1 MKPSQVRY
9 NLLFTAVIVMML
21 IVTSSVH
28 AQKYDWSKLDGKGAH
43 GWNITSWGSGAQ
55 DMVCDEY
62 GNIYSIGSI
71 LGPQYAQSTGT
82 LDFGD
87 SVFATSPTAQYVT
100 PYIVKYDRRGKALWA
115 NSINSSGYLY
125 TTAVAI
131 DTAGNSY
138 IIGSTWNAS
147 VTDIAGFS
155 VNAYGQGDIWLVKV
169 KPDGTIDWAMTVG
182 GNLQDYPTGITCNA
196 NGDVYITGL
205 FQGYFQFG
213 NTGISGS
220 ANGWSVFLLKLQTD
234 GTPYYCRRI
243 ATTSGTDAWQSAG
256 GDVETD
262 RFGNVYV
269 SGSFTG
275 TLQSGSGTMSA
286 GSSTADQNGF
296 VMKVLPSNGTPLWA
310 KQMGSTASALSVD
323 ENGYLYVGG
332 KMQAGADSF
341 GTSYRLTTTGG
352 LGFDDLYV
360 ARLSNTGSISWVKRF
375 GDNSTTNTNPG
386 WWWANQRINI
396 ASMDVDFAGKLF
408 VSGTIDRTTDTSSIC
423 QFYVP
428 PFTNT
433 TWSGVY
439 STDAFLLKI
448 DNSGTTDWSARSG
461 IRKKAA
467 VVTWYEEKSNGG
479 GVSTDNAGATY
490 WKSSRTWAWNTTGDT
505 AKLFFNNDTNMVAE
519 QTDLSYYTPVLWAI
533 REQWIEIDSFTPE
546 FVCPGDTIKVWY
558 TKHDPFFSG
567 NEFSIK
573 LSNRGG
579 NFFDAIELGKI
590 SDTGSGMITGIVP
603 LTTPVGNGYRL
614 RVDATAP
621 AIRGYPFEKSLKVRG
636 VPPTN
641 AGKDDSLCYGS
652 SITLTA
658 KGGIRFAWFNDPFL
672 NDTSLVSPSAFPD
685 STHKFILRSED
696 SLTKCYFLDTVQIRV
711 ISHPSLIQRADTTI
725 CQGESVWLFARGT
738 GGKNQKYHF
747 TWIDSITGNVLGN
760 DDSLF
765 VSPRVTTPYK
775 IVLYDSCSI
784 VRDTATVTVNLRG
797 HVQAKPRQDTVIC
810 IGEAVNVYA
819 TPQGGLASQYG
830 YKWYLDTN
838 LISTD
843 SAFIFPSQDTTVI
856 FKLVVDDGGCSDE
869 TDSAYFSA
877 IRRDSIKIF
886 TRSDTTICNGQGI
899 LLSAFGTGGYAGG
912 YTFTWDSGLP
922 SNDSVFVI
930 PTQVSTNY
938 KVSLTDGCT
947 NFIDTTSVT
956 ISLRF
961 PLTVKVQ
968 PDTLICRGES
978 LLLYVDG
985 TGGDSL
991 HYTFDWDYLGL
1002 GNNIKV
1008 TPTVSTTYF
1017 VTLTDNCT
1025 LLSTEDSVRV
1035 NLRAP
1040 LTISTSP
1047 DTTICVANTAMLR
1060 AYGTGGNIPTYEFV
1074 WFDGST
1080 ETTLPAGVPY
1090 AASPTATQTYSVRLQ
1105 DNCTVKEDS
1114 SIIRVTLREPLS
1126 VNTIPT
1132 DTVICHGALATLTAQ
1147 GTGGLTGNYT
1157 YTWENIGA
1165 GAVKQVQ
1172 PLVDSSF
1179 RVIMSDGCSPW
1190 DTAYVQVNIATPL
1203 QVKGFGDTLVC
1214 PEKIIPLRAQGSGG
1228 IQSAYTY
1235 TWSHALGAGTSKFV
1249 APGTDEAYV
1258 ITLADNCSFAA
1269 YDTVFVTMADL
1280 PSTLLTADVDSA
1292 CQPALVNFTSG
1303 HNDVGGFS
1311 NWRWY
1316 FEGRTIVNTAVNQAT
1331 YLYTSPGNYSVK
1343 AIVTTSYGCVD
1354 STNYVDL
1361 VIHPKPVAIF
1371 KFTPESSTIVEPTV
1385 QMVNTST
1392 QSIKYLWDFG
1402 DGNSSILPS
1411 PGHTYKD
1418 TGHYPVVLYVE
1429 SNFGCKDTLMAVHHV
1444 REIYS
1449 CFVPSAFTPNGDKV
1463 NDEFFV
1469 VGTGMKKLKIEI
1481 WDRWGALIYESDD
1494 PHFHWNGTTQVGGMD
1509 LPTGAYVYRI
1519 KVDMENG
1526 GREIINGTISLVR

>member
-9 NLLFTAVIVMML
+9 YSLLGVLFLMLGSITQRAV
-21 IVTSSVH
+21 

-62 GNIYSIGSI
+62 GNIYSIGAI
-71 LGPQYAQSTGT
+71 LGPQYAQSNGT

-87 SVFATSPTAQYVT
+87 SVYASSPAGQYIT
-100 PYIVKYDRRGKALWA
+100 PYIVKYNRRGNALWA
-115 NSINSSGYLY
+115 KAIESTGYLY

-138 IIGSTWNAS
+138 IIGSTWNGS
-147 VTDIAGFS
+147 VTSIAGQT
-155 VNAYGQGDIWLVKV
+155 VNAYGSGDIWLVKV
-169 KPDGTIDWAMTVG
+169 KPDGNIDWAMTVG
-182 GNLQDYPTGITCNA
+182 GNLQDYPTGITCSA

-205 FQGYFQFG
+205 FQGYFQYG

-220 ANGWSVFLLKLQTD
+220 SNGWSVFLLKLATT

-275 TLQSGSGTMSA
+275 TIQSGSGLLSA

-323 ENGYLYVGG
+323 ENGFLYAGG

-341 GTSYRLTTTGG
+341 GTYRLTTTGG
-352 LGFDDLYV
+352 LGFDDLYI
-360 ARLSNTGSISWVKRF
+360 ARLSNTGALSWVKRF
-375 GDNSTTNTNPG
+375 GDNNATNTNPG

-396 ASMDVDFAGKLF
+396 ASMDVDFAGKIF
-408 VSGTIDRTTDTSSIC
+408 VSGTIDRTTDTLSIC

-428 PFTNT
+428 PFSNT

-448 DNSGTTDWSARSG
+448 DPSGTTDWSARSG

-505 AKLFFNNDTNMVAE
+505 AHLFFNNDTNKVAE
-519 QTDLSYYTPVLWAI
+519 ETELSYYTPVLWAI

-546 FVCPGDTIKVWY
+546 YVCPGDTIKVWY
-558 TKHDPFFSG
+558 SKHDPFLSG

-579 NFFDAIELGKI
+579 NFYDALEIGKI
-590 SDTGSGMITGIVP
+590 TDTGAGVITGVIP
-603 LTTPVGNGYRL
+603 LTTLVGNGYRL
-614 RVDATAP
+614 RVDGTTP

-641 AGKDDSLCYGS
+641 AGKDDSLCYGDTL
-652 SITLTA
+652 TLTA
-658 KGGIRFAWFNDPFL
+658 KGGFRFAWFNDVFL
-672 NDTSLVSPSAFPD
+672 SDTSLISPKAFPD
-685 STHKFILRSED
+685 STHRFIVRSED
-696 SLTKCYFLDTVQIRV
+696 SVTKCYYLDTVQIRV
-711 ISHPSLIQRADTTI
+711 ISHPTLIPRDDTTI
-725 CQGESVWLFARGT
+725 CQGESVWLHTLAT
-738 GGKNQKYHF
+738 GGKPMKYHY
-747 TWIDSITGNVLGN
+747 TWIDSNTGIVQGN
-760 DDSLF
+760 GDSLF
-765 VSPRVTTPYK
+765 VSPRITTPYK
-775 IVLYDSCSI
+775 VVLYDSCSI
-784 VRDTATVTVNLRG
+784 IRDTATITVNVRG
-797 HVQAKPRQDTVIC
+797 HVQATPRPDTTLC

-819 TPQGGLASQYG
+819 TPQGGLATQYG
-830 YKWYLDTN
+830 YKWYIDTN
-838 LISTD
+838 LVSTD
-843 SAFIFPSQDTTVI
+843 SAFVFPSQDTTVI

-869 TDSAYFSA
+869 MDSAYFKA

-899 LLSAFGTGGYAGG
+899 LLNAFGTGGFEGG
-912 YTFTWDSGLP
+912 YTFTWDHNLP
-922 SNDSVFVI
+922 SNDSVFVV
-930 PTQVSTNY
+930 PTQFSTNY

-947 NFIDTTSVT
+947 NFIDTASIT
-956 ISLRF
+956 INLRF
-961 PLTVKVQ
+961 PLTIKVQ
-968 PDTLICRGES
+968 QDTLICRGES
-978 LLLYVDG
+978 LLLHVDG

-991 HYTFDWDYLGL
+991 HYTFDWKYLGY

-1008 TPTVSTTYF
+1008 TPSVSTTYY

-1025 LLSTEDSVRV
+1025 LLSTDDSVRV
-1035 NLRAP
+1035 TLRSP
-1040 LTISTSP
+1040 LDITTSP
-1047 DTTICVANTAMLR
+1047 DTTICVANTALLR
-1060 AYGTGGNIPTYEFV
+1060 AYGTGGNVPTYEFI
-1074 WFDGST
+1074 WNDGTT
-1080 ETTLPAGVPY
+1080 ETTLPAGTPY
-1090 AASPTATQTYSVRLQ
+1090 AVTPTANKTYSVRLQ
-1105 DNCTVKEDS
+1105 DNCTVKKDS
-1114 SIIRVTLREPLS
+1114 ALINVTLRDPLS
-1126 VNTIPT
+1126 VSTIPS
-1132 DTVICHGALATLTAQ
+1132 DTVICHGAIATLRAQ
-1147 GTGGLTGNYT
+1147 GSGGLVGNYS
-1157 YTWENIGA
+1157 YFWANIGN
-1165 GAVKQVQ
+1165 GSTKQVQ

-1179 RVIMSDGCSPW
+1179 MVIMSDGCSPW

-1203 QVKGFGDTLVC
+1203 QVAGFGDTLVC
-1214 PEKIIPLRAQGSGG
+1214 PEKIIPLKASGSGG
-1228 IQSAYTY
+1228 ISSAYTY
-1235 TWSHALGAGTSKFV
+1235 TWSHALGTGTAKFV
-1249 APGTDEAYV
+1249 APGTDQAYV
-1258 ITLADNCSFAA
+1258 ITLSDNCSFAA
-1269 YDTVFVTMADL
+1269 RDTVYVTMAAL
-1280 PSTLLTADVDSA
+1280 PATVITADVDSA
-1292 CQPALVNFTSG
+1292 CQPALVNFSSN
-1303 HNDVGGFS
+1303 HVDAGGFS
-1311 NWRWY
+1311 NWSWY
-1316 FEGRTIVNTAVNQAT
+1316 FEGKNIENTGVNQAT
-1331 YLYTSPGNYSVK
+1331 YLYSKPGNYSVK
-1343 AIVTTSYGCVD
+1343 AIITSSYGCVD
-1354 STNYVDL
+1354 STNYVEL

-1371 KFTPESSTIVEPTV
+1371 TFNPESTTIVEPPV
-1385 QMVNTST
+1385 HMVNTST
-1392 QSIKYLWDFG
+1392 QSVKYLWDFG
-1402 DGNSSILPS
+1402 DGGSSILPS

-1429 SNFGCKDTLMAVHHV
+1429 SNYGCKDTLGLIHHV

-1449 CFVPSAFTPNGDKV
+1449 CYVPSAFTPNGDKV
-1463 NDEFFV
+1463 NDDFYV
-1469 VGTGMKKLKIEI
+1469 VGTGVKKLHIQI

-1494 PHFHWNGTTQVGGMD
+1494 PKFRWDGSTQRGGNA

-1519 KVDMENG
+1519 KVDLENG